1 MSKVFLLSSNTM
13 TSPYPV
19 YPVGMAV
26 VASALSSA
34 GHTVMQ
40 FDFLA
45 EAGSHTRLRK
55 AIRAFDPD
63 IVGMSLRNIDT
74 VDSFTAEDAWALAS
88 VKGLI
93 EVIRKVTAAPVVMG
107 GSAFSIMPREILAYV
122 GADYGIVGDGGV
134 LLNGLI
140 ERIEMGEKAPAI
152 LRSEDG
158 PSDGDEPFR
167 PLWDQELVKYYT
179 KKSGVV
185 GLQTKRGCPYKCV
198 YCTYPTVE
206 GSRYRCRETGSVIE
220 DILQLKM
227 DYGIDTISFTDS
239 VFNDADDLYLD
250 IAEELLRREV
260 HIGWSAYFQP
270 GRITR
275 ENIGLLKR
283 AGLYTLE
290 AGTDA
295 SSDTTLLGLN
305 KSFCFEDVINFNE
318 ACLKEEIS
326 CVHYVMFGGPGETHN
341 TIKQGLDNLA
351 LLKNCVVIA
360 FSGIRIF
367 PGTPLHA
374 ISIADG
380 IVTEEDVLLKPVF
393 YYSPGV
399 DAAGM
404 NETLANAFKCQRNRI
419 FPPSAFDAK
428 AAIMYRFG
436 YKGPL
441 WHKMVSFKGQ
451 PLGYE

>member
-1 MSKVFLLSSNTM
+1 MSKVLLLSSNTM

-26 VASALSSA
+26 VASALTSA
-34 GHTVMQ
+34 GHTVAQ
-40 FDFLA
+40 FDLLA
-45 EAGSHTRLRK
+45 EAGSHSRLSK
-55 AIRAFDPD
+55 AIRNFNPD
-63 IVGMSLRNIDT
+63 FVGISLRNIDT

-93 EVIRKVTAAPVVMG
+93 EVIREVTAAPVVLG
-107 GSAFSIMPREILAYV
+107 GSAFSIMPRQILAFV

-140 ERIEMGEKAPAI
+140 EKVELKKKVPAI
-152 LRSEDG
+152 LSNGDG
-158 PSDGDEPFR
+158 LLDGDESFR
-167 PLWDQELVKYYT
+167 PVWDQKLVDYYT
-179 KKSGVV
+179 KTSGVI
-185 GLQTKRGCPYKCV
+185 GLQTKRGCPHKCV
-198 YCTYPTVE
+198 YCTYPAVE
-206 GSRYRCRETGSVIE
+206 GTRYRCRDAGSVIE

-227 DYGIDTISFTDS
+227 DFGIDTISFTDS
-239 VFNDADDLYLD
+239 VFNDTDDLYLD
-250 IAEELLRREV
+250 IAEELLRRDV
-260 HIGWSAYFQP
+260 CIGWSAYFQP

-275 ENIGLLKR
+275 ENIRLLKR

-295 SSDTTLLGLN
+295 SSDTTLAGLN
-305 KSFCFEDVINFNE
+305 KSFCFEDVVNFNE

-326 CVHYVMFGGPGETHN
+326 CAHYVMFGGPGETDN
-341 TIKQGLDNLA
+341 TIKQGLDNIA
-351 LLKNCVVIA
+351 SLKNCVVIA

-380 IVTEEDVLLKPVF
+380 IIREEDILLRPVF
-393 YYSPGV
+393 YYSPEV
-399 DAAGM
+399 DAARM
-404 NETLANAFKCQRNRI
+404 NETLANAFKGQRNRI
-419 FPPSAFDAK
+419 FPPSLFQAK
-428 AAIMYRFG
+428 ADIMYRFG

-441 WHKMVSFKGQ
+441 WHKMVSFKEKSSKKQ
-451 PLGYE
+451 